1 MIKGTSVHSVDI
13 PAKPLNKMATETRI
27 PIVDAVKRIVES
39 TWRGREHTAE
49 EVVTDIRNFLQ
60 EENEENITEIEWQ
73 EILDKFPIVN
83 LSGRIFQIKDI
94 FISEYGKGESIQEL
108 VKEEKK
114 EVYVTS
120 DDPIE
125 QEQEL
130 IQQLRTIRKR
140 GVKKIV
146 SLYKEMFSDTSYS
159 PTENELLDFIKKN
172 TLERR
177 ENRKTVIIA
186 LSRIVGSERILGIF
200 NLIDEEEPIDSK
212 QKRFELWVQ
221 KQKE

>member
-1 MIKGTSVHSVDI
+1 M
-13 PAKPLNKMATETRI
+13 NNMATETRI
-27 PIVDAVKRIVES
+27 YIVDAVKRIVES
-39 TWRGREHTAE
+39 TWRGREHTVE
-49 EVVTDIRNFLQ
+49 EVITDIRNFLQ

-140 GVKKIV
+140 GVKRIV
-146 SLYKEMFSDTSYS
+146 SFYKEMFSDTSYS
-159 PTENELLDFIKKN
+159 PTEDELLDFIKKN

-186 LSRIVGSERILGIF
+186 LSRIVGTERILGIF
-200 NLIDEEEPIDSK
+200 NLIDEGEPIDSK
-212 QKRFELWVQ
+212 QKRFELWLQ
-221 KQKE
+221 KQKKQMQK

>member
-1 MIKGTSVHSVDI
+1 MDI

-146 SLYKEMFSDTSYS
+146 SLYKEMFSNTSYS

-186 LSRIVGSERILGIF
+186 LSRIVGSEMILAIF
-200 NLIDEEEPIDSK
+200 NLIDEEEPIDSR

-221 KQKE
+221 KQKEQMRK

>member
-1 MIKGTSVHSVDI
+1 MDI

-49 EVVTDIRNFLQ
+49 EVATDISNFLQ

-125 QEQEL
+125 QEQKL

-140 GVKKIV
+140 GVKKII

-221 KQKE
+221 KQKEQM